1 MKGIIDNTEQ
11 LLVALGCLTLD
22 DQCGSRIIVDVCYL
36 LILAERVNGSQVP
49 CIPLPAGLKGQESVC
64 SCLEMHVVG
73 RTCSTLRTVI
83 EYHQF
88 RILIQQTVNLA
99 IIVLD
104 ALRLVFLLR
113 NGKMNREDWI
123 GVDEKMETT
132 VNILRHLLCRTVLV
146 AEEARTFRQ
155 GLGIDL
161 RSCGHDPG
169 RIELYQHSLVAY
181 GQVA

>member
-1 MKGIIDNTEQ
+1 
-11 LLVALGCLTLD
+11 
-22 DQCGSRIIVDVCYL
+22 
-36 LILAERVNGSQVP
+36 
-49 CIPLPAGLKGQESVC
+49 
-64 SCLEMHVVG
+64 MHVVG
-73 RTCSTLRTVI
+73 STCSTLRTVV

-88 RILIQQTVNLA
+88 RILIQQTVDLT

-113 NGKMNREDWI
+113 NGKMNRKDWI

-161 RSCGHDPG
+161 RPCGHNPR